1 MICYEGVMVIFPLLE
16 YFSSS
21 CVSFFS
27 LVLLGDC
34 SLSLDSILESIQVPG
49 VGVYDSGN
57 LPLCFIPTGRFSLSE
72 ANCVLVFH
80 PLIPSCQ

>member
-27 LVLLGDC
+27 FVLFGDC
-34 SLSLDSILESIQVPG
+34 SLSLEDIQVPG
-49 VGVYDSGN
+49 VGVYNGGN
-57 LPLCFIPTGRFSLSE
+57 LPVCFIPAGRFIFS
-72 ANCVLVFH
+72 NCVLVFN
-80 PLIPSCQ
+80 PLIPPCQ